1 MNRTTII
8 DASVIVALLDQRDYF
23 HHWAVREWANIQAPL
38 LTCDA
43 VITESCY
50 LLRNVHECKE
60 AVISLVK
67 RQIIQVSFNLNEE
80 AGVIETLMRR
90 YRSVPMSFA
99 DACLVRM
106 SEQILNSIVMT
117 LDSDFKIYRKY
128 RNQEIPVIMPKL

>member
-23 HHWAVREWANIQAPL
+23 HHWAVSEWANIQAPL

-50 LLRNVHECKE
+50 LLRNVHEGKE

-106 SEQILNSIVMT
+106 SEQILNSIIMT

-128 RNQEIPVIMPKL
+128 RNQEIPVIMPKF

>member
-8 DASVIVALLDQRDYF
+8 DASVIVALLDERDYF
-23 HHWAVREWANIQAPL
+23 HHWAVREWATIQAPL

-50 LLRNVHECKE
+50 LLRNVHEGKE

-106 SEQILNSIVMT
+106 SEQILNSIIMT

-128 RNQEIPVIMPKL
+128 RNQEIPVIMPKF

>member
-1 MNRTTII
+1 MNFRWSISWNLFRYKCCASTNSNTSDIKFEII
-8 DASVIVALLDQRDYF
+8 LQ
-23 HHWAVREWANIQAPL
+23 
-38 LTCDA
+38 
-43 VITESCY
+43 
-50 LLRNVHECKE
+50 
-60 AVISLVK
+60 

-106 SEQILNSIVMT
+106 SEQILNSIIMT

-128 RNQEIPVIMPKL
+128 RNQEIPVIMPKF